1 MINII
6 VTGSNGQLGKE
17 IRKISGSRDYRFF
30 YMDIEELDLRDR
42 KGVINFFNQNN
53 INVCINCAAY
63 TAVDKAESE
72 IELAMDINAGIVKTL
87 ALACSEQNAVL
98 IHISTD
104 YVFDG
109 QNSVPYLEGDIPKP
123 VNVYGKSKLEG
134 ELMADKIHDKSI
146 IIRTSWLYS
155 MHGVNF
161 LKTMLRLGRE
171 KKNLEV
177 VVDQIGSPTYA
188 GDLAQTIIQLIQ
200 VVLDNQFNPSY
211 FGTYHYTNEGIASWY
226 DFAYEIFRIMNFPTK
241 IEPVNSLRFPTP
253 AKRPSYSVLDKSKI
267 KSTFNIAIPH
277 WKESLSKCLKNIP
290 DSSSI

>member
-1 MINII
+1 MINIL
-6 VTGSNGQLGKE
+6 VTGSKGQLGKE
-17 IRKISGSRDYRFF
+17 LQKISDMWSFQFF
-30 YMDIEELDLRDR
+30 YTDIEELDLRDR
-42 KGVINFFNQNN
+42 KAVIEYFNHNN

-72 IELAMDINAGIVKTL
+72 IELAMDINATAVKNL

-109 QNSVPYLEGDIPKP
+109 QNCVPYLEDDRPKP
-123 VNVYGKSKLEG
+123 INVYGRSKLEG
-134 ELMADKIHDKSI
+134 EIMADKIHDKSI

-161 LKTMLRLGRE
+161 LKTMLRLGKE
-171 KKNLEV
+171 KQNLEV
-177 VVDQIGSPTYA
+177 VFDQIGSPTYA
-188 GDLAQTIIQLIQ
+188 GDLAQAILQLIK

-226 DFAYEIFRIMNFPTK
+226 DFAYEIFRIRNISTT

-267 KSTFNIAIPH
+267 KSTFNITIPH
-277 WKESLSKCLKNIP
+277 WKDSLSKCLDNISESP
-290 DSSSI
+290 I

>member
-1 MINII
+1 MINIL

-17 IRKISGSRDYRFF
+17 IQKFAGSWDYRFF
-30 YMDIEELDLRDR
+30 YTDIEELDLRDR
-42 KGVINFFNQNN
+42 KGVINFFNQNK

-72 IELAMDINAGIVKTL
+72 IELAMDINASTVKNL
-87 ALACSEQNAVL
+87 ALSCSEQNAILV
-98 IHISTD
+98 HISTD

-109 QNSVPYLEGDIPKP
+109 LNSVPYLEGDSPKP
-123 VNVYGKSKLEG
+123 VNVYGRSKLEG
-134 ELMADKIHDKSI
+134 ELMAGKIHDKSI

-177 VVDQIGSPTYA
+177 VFDQIGSPTYA
-188 GDLAQTIIQLIQ
+188 GDLAQIILQLIK
-200 VVLDNQFNPSY
+200 VILDDQFNPSY

-226 DFAYEIFRIMNFPTK
+226 DFAHEIFRILNIPVD
-241 IEPVNSLRFPTP
+241 IEPVNSSRFPTP
-253 AKRPSYSVLDKSKI
+253 AKRPSYSVLNKSKI
-267 KSTFNIAIPH
+267 KSTFNITIPH
-277 WKESLSKCLKNIP
+277 WKDSLSKCLENISESP
-290 DSSSI
+290 I